1 MHTNFSDGQ
10 CTLEAMVERAKQIG
24 FTELGVS
31 DHLIVHKNM
40 RQSPSWKY
48 LEQKNASYI
57 YNSDFK
63 SILDAYRRHC
73 DDIHRLARRENIK
86 LYVGF
91 EVDYFPYN
99 GWEDELKWFL
109 AQIDYDY
116 LHSGNHFFCSDD
128 GEQII
133 NMTYFNDFVPDLNL
147 QKKYILNHFATLKQA
162 VATGMFNFLAHIDY
176 LRRFCDRSYQ
186 VNLFSDEIADVLAAL
201 KNTDTAL
208 EISTKGLRKA
218 GDYYPCGEILQKAAE
233 LNIAFVISDDAHKLD
248 ELGDDFAMA
257 EAELKKYGITNRFK
271 L

>member
-1 MHTNFSDGQ
+1 
-10 CTLEAMVERAKQIG
+10 
-24 FTELGVS
+24 
-31 DHLIVHKNM
+31 
-40 RQSPSWKY
+40 

-116 LHSGNHFFCSDD
+116 LHSGNHFFC
-128 GEQII
+128 EENCENII
-133 NMTYFNDFVPDLNL
+133 NMAFF
-147 QKKYILNHFATLKQA
+147 KKICTDTGLYKEYVQRHFATMCQA
-162 VATGMFNFLAHIDY
+162 VESGLFKFLAHLDY
-176 LRRFCDRSYQ
+176 VRRYD
-186 VNLFSDEIADVLAAL
+186 NDVCGANEYMPEKICVLNAL
-201 KNTDTAL
+201 QKSGVAL
-208 EISTKGLRKA
+208 ELSTKGLRKI
-218 GDYYPCGEILQKAAE
+218 GDFYPSESVMREAKKR
-233 LNIAFVISDDAHKLD
+233 NVSFVISDDAHKLD
-248 ELGDDFAMA
+248 ELGADFAMA
-257 EAELKKYGITNRFK
+257 EAELEKYGITNRFK